1 MAVWVFYRF
10 HSHAFSPPASLKTVV
25 CRLGF
30 PLGVYSCE
38 VAVPPE
44 MWVGGAVEAW
54 ARLDLGQ

>member
-1 MAVWVFYRF
+1 MAVWVFHRIC
-10 HSHAFSPPASLKTVV
+10 SHAFSLPASMNTVV

-30 PLGVYSCE
+30 PLGVDSCE

-44 MWVGGAVEAW
+44 TGVGGAVEAW